1 MTMLKDSWD
10 GRLLKV
16 GAFTMASFVLAAM
29 LSLAGGHPAAQ
40 GSGGTV
46 AGPVAAL
53 VSPGR

>member
-29 LSLAGGHPAAQ
+29 LSLAGGGHPAAQ
-40 GSGGTV
+40 NGAA
-46 AGPVAAL
+46 AGPVAL